1 MQHYAEDHF
10 AGARPISMP
19 GDLELAV
26 IIPTLNE
33 EANIPALIDRLRIV
47 LTGITWEAIFVDDG
61 SSDGTIR
68 LLTEIASGD
77 PRIHLI
83 RRLGRRGLSSAVV
96 EGMLASAAPVLAVI
110 DADLQHDERLLP
122 ELFAAV
128 RSGAAEL
135 AVGTRYAESGSTGD
149 WQAGRARISRWATS
163 LATRMLRTAMSD
175 PMSGFFAISR
185 AAFLAS
191 LPRLSGV
198 GYKLLLDLVAS
209 APQPLRVVEKPY
221 RFRRRTAGESKLDS
235 AIALQFGT
243 LLLDKLVGRYVPLR
257 FLMFMAVGGFGV
269 LVHLAMLGMAVDLL
283 QTSFR
288 VAQTLAVATAMTV
301 NFCLNNRFT
310 YRDRRLHGLA
320 FARGLL
326 SFYLVCSIGAVANI
340 GVGTLIYSSDH
351 RWWLAGVA
359 GAALSSVWNY
369 AASSLFTWSG
379 RTLSRQS

>member
-10 AGARPISMP
+10 RSARLTLEP
-19 GDLELAV
+19 GDLQLGV

-33 EANIPALIDRLRIV
+33 DANILVLLDRLRV
-47 LTGITWEAIFVDDG
+47 ALTGIAWEAIFVDDG
-61 SSDGTIR
+61 STDGTIA
-68 LLTEIASGD
+68 LLTEIAARD
-77 PRIHLI
+77 PHIHLI
-83 RRLGRRGLSSAVV
+83 RRYGRRGLSSAVV

-122 ELFAAV
+122 DLFAIIG
-128 RSGAAEL
+128 SGQADL
-135 AVGTRYAESGSTGD
+135 AIGTRYANSGSTGD
-149 WQAGRARISRWATS
+149 WQESRALISRFATA

-185 AAFLAS
+185 GAFLAS
-191 LPRLSGV
+191 LPHLSGV

-209 APQPLRVVEKPY
+209 APRPLRVAERPY
-221 RFRRRTAGESKLDS
+221 HFRRRIAGESKLDT

-243 LLLDKLVGRYVPLR
+243 LLLDKTVGRYIPPR
-257 FLMFMAVGGFGV
+257 FLMFIAVGSFGV
-269 LVHLAMLGMAVDLL
+269 LVHLAVLGLLVDMLHL
-283 QTSFR
+283 SFR
-288 VAQTLAVATAMTV
+288 VAQTVAVLTAMTV

-310 YRDRRLHGLA
+310 YRDRRLRGIA
-320 FARGLL
+320 FGRGLL

-369 AASSLFTWSG
+369 AASSLFTWSN
-379 RTLSRQS
+379 RAAIHKA